1 MATPVEQVP
10 PDSLSFSGN
19 KRESFMKKHL
29 ASMLICPACL
39 PREHALQME
48 IRSAEGEDIVDG
60 TLACRQCDR
69 CFPICDGIAFLDSD
83 QQEEVVSSYL
93 WSHYGDL
100 LGDEQ
105 ATDAY
110 HQWAGLMEPHA
121 GLALDL
127 GGAVGRFTFEMSGKC
142 DLAVG
147 IDRSLAFIQA
157 ARRFMQEGELCFT
170 LKDEGLMVHEVVI
183 RRPVQW
189 QPERV
194 EFIVADAQRLPFAAH
209 TATSVAS
216 LNLVDKL
223 PFPATHLAEINR
235 VAATS
240 GSQLL
245 LSDPFSWSTEAAEM
259 DQWLGGKEDG
269 PYAGKGLDNI
279 AAILCY
285 GHEGLSPGWQVTRRD
300 HVWWKIRTHSNHYE
314 LIRSCFLKAA
324 R

>member
-1 MATPVEQVP
+1 MY
-10 PDSLSFSGN
+10 PD
-19 KRESFMKKHL
+19 
-29 ASMLICPACL
+29 
-39 PREHALQME
+39 
-48 IRSAEGEDIVDG
+48 IRSAEDGDIIDG
-60 TLACRQCDR
+60 ALICRHCGR
-69 CFPICDGIAFLDSD
+69 RYPIEDGIAFLDPASSD
-83 QQEEVVSSYL
+83 ERRVNRYEQEEVVSSYL

-110 HQWAGLMEPHA
+110 RKWAGLMAPHS

-147 IDRSLAFIQA
+147 LDKSLAFIQA
-157 ARRFMQEGELCFT
+157 ARRLMREGELRFT
-170 LKDEGLMVHEVVI
+170 LKDEGLLGHEVVI

-194 EFIVADAQRLPFAAH
+194 EFIVADAQRLPFPAW
-209 TATSVAS
+209 SVSSLAS

-223 PFPATHLAEINR
+223 PQPCTHLREMNR
-235 VAATS
+235 VAAAS
-240 GSQLL
+240 DCQLL
-245 LSDPFSWSTEAAEM
+245 LSDPFSWSTEAAEI
-259 DQWLGGKEDG
+259 DQWLGGREDG

-279 AAILCY
+279 MAILRH
-285 GHEGLSPGWQVTRRD
+285 GHEGLSPGWQISRCD
-300 HVWWKIRTHSNHYE
+300 HVWWKIRTHRNHYE
-314 LIRSCFLKAA
+314 LIRSCFIKAV

>member
-1 MATPVEQVP
+1 
-10 PDSLSFSGN
+10 
-19 KRESFMKKHL
+19 MKKIL
-29 ASMLICPACL
+29 AGKLVCPACL
-39 PREHALQME
+39 PQEYPLQLDV
-48 IRSAEGEDIVDG
+48 RSDEAEDVVDG
-60 TLACRQCDR
+60 TLTCRHCDR
-69 CFPICDGIAFLDSD
+69 CFPIRDGIAFLDPGR
-83 QQEEVVSSYL
+83 QENRQANRYEQEEVVSSYL

-110 HQWAGLMEPHA
+110 RRWAGLMEPHL

-127 GGAVGRFTFEMSGKC
+127 GGAVGRFTFEMSHKC

-147 IDRSLAFIQA
+147 VDKSLAFIKA
-157 ARRFMQEGELCFT
+157 ARRFMQEGELRFT
-170 LKDEGLMVHEVVI
+170 LKDEGLLGREVVI
-183 RRPVQW
+183 RRPAQW

-223 PFPATHLAEINR
+223 PFPDSHLQEMSR
-235 VAATS
+235 VAGTS

-245 LSDPFSWSTEAAEM
+245 LSDPFSWSTEAAEI
-259 DQWLGGKEDG
+259 DQWLGGKKEG

-279 AAILCY
+279 MAILRH
-285 GHEGLSPGWQVTRRD
+285 GHAGLFPGWQVTHRD
-300 HVWWKIRTHSNHYE
+300 HVWWKIRSHSNHYE
-314 LIRSCFLKAA
+314 LIRSCFIKAT

>member
-1 MATPVEQVP
+1 
-10 PDSLSFSGN
+10 
-19 KRESFMKKHL
+19 MKKQL
-29 ASMLICPACL
+29 ASRLICPACL
-39 PREHALQME
+39 PREHALQLD
-48 IRSAEGEDIVDG
+48 IRSAEVDDIVDG
-60 TLACRQCDR
+60 ALICQHCDSR
-69 CFPICDGIAFLDSD
+69 FPIRQGIAFLDPGRQD
-83 QQEEVVSSYL
+83 DYQANRYEQEEVVSSYL

-100 LGDEQ
+100 LDDEQ

-110 HQWAGLMEPHA
+110 QQWVGLMEPHT
-121 GLALDL
+121 GMALDL

-147 IDRSLAFIQA
+147 VDKSLAFVKT
-157 ARRFMQEGELCFT
+157 ARRFMLEGELRFT
-170 LKDEGLMVHEVVI
+170 LKDEGLLGREVVI
-183 RRPVQW
+183 RRPAQW
-189 QPERV
+189 RPERV

-209 TATSVAS
+209 TASSVAS

-223 PFPATHLAEINR
+223 PEPYVHLQEINR

-245 LSDPFSWSTEAAEM
+245 LSDPFSWSTEAAEI

-279 AAILCY
+279 RAILCH
-285 GHEGLSPGWQVTRRD
+285 GQEGLSPGWQLIQRD
-300 HVWWKIRTHSNHYE
+300 HVWWKIRSHSNHYE
-314 LIRSCFLKAA
+314 LIRSCFIKAA

>member
-1 MATPVEQVP
+1 
-10 PDSLSFSGN
+10 
-19 KRESFMKKHL
+19 MKQHL
-29 ASMLICPACL
+29 AGKLICPSCL
-39 PREHALQME
+39 PQEHVLQVD
-48 IRSAEGEDIVDG
+48 IRSVEAEDVVDG
-60 TLACRQCDR
+60 TLTCRHCDR
-69 CFPICDGIAFLDSD
+69 CFPIKDGIAFLDPAPPD
-83 QQEEVVSSYL
+83 ERLANRYEQEEVLSSYL

-110 HQWAGLMEPHA
+110 QQWAGLMVPHA
-121 GLALDL
+121 GMALDL
-127 GGAVGRFTFEMSGKC
+127 GGAVGRFTFEMSCKC

-147 IDRSLAFIQA
+147 IDKSLAFIQA
-157 ARRFMQEGELCFT
+157 ARRFMQEGELRFT
-170 LKDEGLMVHEVVI
+170 LKDEGLLGHEVII
-183 RRPVQW
+183 RRPAHW

-194 EFIVADAQRLPFAAH
+194 EFIVADAQRLPFPAH
-209 TATSVAS
+209 TITSLAS

-223 PFPATHLAEINR
+223 PKPSTHLEEINR

-245 LSDPFSWSTEAAEM
+245 LSDPFSWSTEAAEI
-259 DQWLGGKEDG
+259 DQWLGGKANG

-279 AAILCY
+279 ETILRH
-285 GHEGLSPGWQVTRRD
+285 GGLTPGWQVTQRA

>member
-1 MATPVEQVP
+1 
-10 PDSLSFSGN
+10 
-19 KRESFMKKHL
+19 MKQHL
-29 ASMLICPACL
+29 AGKLICPVCL
-39 PREHALQME
+39 PQEHELQVDV
-48 IRSAEGEDIVDG
+48 RSADAEDIVDG
-60 TLACRQCDR
+60 TLTCCHCDR
-69 CFPICDGIAFLDSD
+69 RFPIKDGIAFLDPAPPD
-83 QQEEVVSSYL
+83 DRLANRYEQEDVVSSYL

-110 HQWAGLMEPHA
+110 QQWAGLMAPHS

-147 IDRSLAFIQA
+147 LDKSLAFIQA
-157 ARRFMQEGELCFT
+157 ARRLMQEGELHFT
-170 LKDEGLMVHEVVI
+170 LKDEGLLGHEVVI
-183 RRPVQW
+183 RRPAQW

-194 EFIVADAQRLPFAAH
+194 EFIVADAQRLPFAAA
-209 TATSVAS
+209 TATSLAS

-223 PFPATHLAEINR
+223 PKPSTHLAEMNR
-235 VAATS
+235 VAATA

-245 LSDPFSWSTEAAEM
+245 LSDPFSWSLEAAEI

-279 AAILCY
+279 MAILRH
-285 GHEGLSPGWQVTRRD
+285 GHKGLSPGWQISKCD
-300 HVWWKIRTHSNHYE
+300 HVWWKIRSHSNHYE
-314 LIRSCFLKAA
+314 LIRSCFIKAV

>member
-1 MATPVEQVP
+1 
-10 PDSLSFSGN
+10 
-19 KRESFMKKHL
+19 MKKL
-29 ASMLICPACL
+29 LVSKLICPACL
-39 PREHALQME
+39 PQEYGLQLD
-48 IRSAEGEDIVDG
+48 IRSAEDEDIVNG
-60 TLACRQCDR
+60 TLTCRQCASR
-69 CFPICDGIAFLDSD
+69 FPIRDGIAFLDPD
-83 QQEEVVSSYL
+83 QQEDRQANRYEQEEVVSSYL

-100 LGDEQ
+100 LNDEQ

-110 HQWAGLMEPHA
+110 QRWAGLMEPH
-121 GLALDL
+121 GGMALDL
-127 GGAVGRFTFEMSGKC
+127 GGAVGRFTFEMSSKC

-147 IDRSLAFIQA
+147 IDKSLAFIKA
-157 ARRFMQEGELCFT
+157 ARRFMLEGELRFT
-170 LKDEGLMVHEVVI
+170 LKEEGLLGRKVVI
-183 RRPVQW
+183 RRPAQW

-223 PFPATHLAEINR
+223 PKPYAHLQEINR
-235 VAATS
+235 VATTS

-245 LSDPFSWSTEAAEM
+245 LSDPFSWSTEAAEI

-279 AAILCY
+279 VAILRH
-285 GHEGLSPGWQVTRRD
+285 GHGGLFPGWQVTKRD

-314 LIRSCFLKAA
+314 LIRSCFLKAV

>member
-1 MATPVEQVP
+1 
-10 PDSLSFSGN
+10 
-19 KRESFMKKHL
+19 MKLRL
-29 ASMLICPACL
+29 ADKLICPACL
-39 PREHALQME
+39 PQERGLQVN
-48 IRSAEGEDIVDG
+48 IRSAEAEDIVDG
-60 TLACRQCDR
+60 TLTCCHCDR
-69 CFPICDGIAFLDSD
+69 RFPIKDGIAFLDPAPPD
-83 QQEEVVSSYL
+83 ERLANRYEQDEVVSSYL

-110 HQWAGLMEPHA
+110 RQWAGLMEPHG

-127 GGAVGRFTFEMSGKC
+127 GGAVGRFTFEMSCKC

-147 IDRSLAFIQA
+147 LDKSLAFVKA
-157 ARRFMQEGELCFT
+157 ARRLMLEGEFRFT
-170 LKDEGLMVHEVVI
+170 LKDEGLLGHEVI
-183 RRPVQW
+183 FRRPAQW
-189 QPERV
+189 RPERV
-194 EFIVADAQRLPFAAH
+194 EFIVADAQRLPFPAH
-209 TATSVAS
+209 TVTSLAS

-223 PFPATHLAEINR
+223 PKPSIHLAEISR

-245 LSDPFSWSTEAAEM
+245 LSDPFSWSTEAAEI
-259 DQWLGGKEDG
+259 DQWLGGKADG
-269 PYAGKGLDNI
+269 PHAGKGLDNI
-279 AAILCY
+279 EAILRH
-285 GHEGLSPGWQVTRRD
+285 GHAGLSTGWQVTKRA

>member
-1 MATPVEQVP
+1 
-10 PDSLSFSGN
+10 
-19 KRESFMKKHL
+19 MKKL
-29 ASMLICPACL
+29 MASKLICPVCL
-39 PREHALQME
+39 PREHALQLE
-48 IRSAEGEDIVDG
+48 IRSAEAEDIVEG
-60 TLACRQCDR
+60 TLTCRQCER
-69 CFPICDGIAFLDSD
+69 CFPIRDGIAFLDPD
-83 QQEEVVSSYL
+83 QQEDRQANRYEQEEVVSSYL

-110 HQWAGLMEPHA
+110 RQWAGLMEPHA

-147 IDRSLAFIQA
+147 IDKSLAFIKA
-157 ARRFMQEGELCFT
+157 ARRFMLEGELRFT
-170 LKDEGLMVHEVVI
+170 LKDEGLLGHEVVI
-183 RRPVQW
+183 RRPAQW

-194 EFIVADAQRLPFAAH
+194 EFIVADAQCLPFAAH

-223 PFPATHLAEINR
+223 SKPYAHLAEINR

-245 LSDPFSWSTEAAEM
+245 LSDPFSWSTEAAEI

-269 PYAGKGLDNI
+269 LYAGKGLDNI
-279 AAILCY
+279 AAILRH
-285 GHEGLSPGWQVTRRD
+285 GHQGLSPGWQVTRRD
-300 HVWWKIRTHSNHYE
+300 HVWWKIRSHSNHFE
-314 LIRSCFLKAA
+314 LIRSCFIKAA

>member
-1 MATPVEQVP
+1 
-10 PDSLSFSGN
+10 
-19 KRESFMKKHL
+19 MKKHL
-29 ASMLICPACL
+29 AGKLICPACL
-39 PREHALQME
+39 PREHALQLDV
-48 IRSAEGEDIVDG
+48 RSAEAEDIVDG
-60 TLACRQCDR
+60 TLTCLQCGSR
-69 CFPICDGIAFLDSD
+69 FPIRQGIAFLDPD
-83 QQEEVVSSYL
+83 QQEDRQANRYEQEEVVSSYL

-110 HQWAGLMEPHA
+110 RQWAGLMEPHA

-147 IDRSLAFIQA
+147 IDRSLAFIKA
-157 ARRFMQEGELCFT
+157 ARRFMQQGELRFT
-170 LKDEGLMVHEVVI
+170 LKDEGLLGYEMVI
-183 RRPVQW
+183 RRPAQW

-223 PFPATHLAEINR
+223 SKPCAHLAEINR

-245 LSDPFSWSTEAAEM
+245 LSDPFSWSTEAAEI

-279 AAILCY
+279 AAILRH

-314 LIRSCFLKAA
+314 LIRSCFIKAV

>member
-1 MATPVEQVP
+1 
-10 PDSLSFSGN
+10 
-19 KRESFMKKHL
+19 MKKQL
-29 ASMLICPACL
+29 VSRLICPACL
-39 PREHALQME
+39 PREHALQLD
-48 IRSAEGEDIVDG
+48 ISSAEVDDIIDG
-60 TLACRQCDR
+60 ILICQHCDSR
-69 CFPICDGIAFLDSD
+69 FPIRQGIAFLDPD
-83 QQEEVVSSYL
+83 QQEDRQANRYEQEEVVSSYL

-100 LGDEQ
+100 LDDGQ

-110 HQWAGLMEPHA
+110 QQWAGLMEPHP
-121 GLALDL
+121 GMALDL

-147 IDRSLAFIQA
+147 VDKSLAFVKT
-157 ARRFMQEGELCFT
+157 ARRFMQEGELRFT
-170 LKDEGLMVHEVVI
+170 LKDEGLLGREVVI
-183 RRPVQW
+183 CRPAQW

-209 TATSVAS
+209 TASSVAS

-223 PFPATHLAEINR
+223 PEPYVHLQEINR
-235 VAATS
+235 VAASS

-245 LSDPFSWSTEAAEM
+245 LSDPFSWSTEAAEI

-279 AAILCY
+279 VAILCH
-285 GHEGLSPGWQVTRRD
+285 GQEGLSPGWQLIQRD
-300 HVWWKIRTHSNHYE
+300 HVWWKIRSHSNHYE
-314 LIRSCFLKAA
+314 LIRSCFIKAA